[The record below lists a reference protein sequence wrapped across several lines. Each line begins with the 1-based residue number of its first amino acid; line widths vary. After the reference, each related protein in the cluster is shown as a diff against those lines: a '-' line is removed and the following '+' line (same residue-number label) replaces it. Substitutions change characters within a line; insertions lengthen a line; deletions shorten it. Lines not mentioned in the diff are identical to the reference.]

1 MTRARRI
8 RNTAGRRFRDSAA
21 SLMRLPGRSSPG
33 SANGVPSQ
41 AVADLSARLDALS
54 ASVDRL
60 TDLETEHLTGTHPRR
75 HRGLDKAAQLQLA
88 LTYRELIA
96 AGRPL
101 PALRDAEMRFYSQNG
116 EDGIVHLLLAAVGSE
131 TRRTV
136 EICAGDGVE
145 CNSTNLIVTH
155 GWTGLLVD
163 GGDELVTR
171 GRRFY
176 DDNAE
181 TWYWPPVLLK
191 SWVTRDNVNGIVS
204 DAGFAGDVDVL
215 TIDLDGVDYWIWEA
229 LDCVRS
235 RIVIVEYNA
244 GWGPNEAVTVPYSD
258 NFVWERGSQYF
269 GGSLAAF
276 IKLAER
282 KGYRFVGTNSYGF
295 NAFFVREDLGGDI
308 VPTADAGDCFWHPG
322 TARSIERLA
331 SVRDREWVRV

>member
-1 MTRARRI
+1 MTRTRRVREAV
-8 RNTAGRRFRDSAA
+8 RNLVGDTAPAPSSDSDDRTQELVAA
-21 SLMRLPGRSSPG
+21 
-33 SANGVPSQ
+33 
-41 AVADLSARLDALS
+41 
-54 ASVDRL
+54 VDRMTEL
-60 TDLETEHLTGTHPRR
+60 QTETLLGTHPRR
-75 HRGLDKAAQLQLA
+75 QRALDKIAQLQLA

-116 EDGIVHLLLAAVGSE
+116 EDGIVQLLLAAVGTE
-131 TRRTV
+131 TRKTV

-145 CNSTNLIVTH
+145 CNSANLIVTH

-176 DDNAE
+176 EDGAE
-181 TWYWPPVLLK
+181 TWYWPPVLLR
-191 SWVTRDNVNGIVS
+191 SWVTRDNVNQLVQ
-204 DAGFAGDVDVL
+204 DAGFGGDVDVL

-244 GWGPNEAVTVPYSD
+244 GWGPEEAVTVPYSD
-258 NFVWERGSQYF
+258 NFAWERGSQYF
-269 GGSLAAF
+269 GASLGAMVKLAA
-276 IKLAER
+276 A

-295 NAFFVREDLGGDI
+295 NAFFVREDLGSAL
-308 VPTADAGDCFWHPG
+308 PTADPAEAFWHPG
-322 TARSIERLA
+322 TARSMERLQA
-331 SVRDREWVRV
+331 VRDQKWIHV

>member
-1 MTRARRI
+1 MSRMRR
-8 RNTAGRRFRDSAA
+8 TRDSVERLVSAARSRAA
-21 SLMRLPGRSSPG
+21 ST
-33 SANGVPSQ
+33 AENGAADGTPDGTPDG
-41 AVADLSARLDALS
+41 VARVEAL
-54 ASVDRL
+54 VVEQML
-60 TDLETEHLTGTHPRR
+60 GTHPRR
-75 HRGLDKAAQLQLA
+75 HRGLDKAAQLQLS

-101 PALRDAEMRFYSQNG
+101 PSFEDAEMRFYSQNG
-116 EDGIVHLLLAAVGSE
+116 EDGIVQLLLAAVGTE

-145 CNSTNLIVTH
+145 CNSANLIVTH

-176 DDNAE
+176 EDGAE
-181 TWYWPPVLLK
+181 TWYWPPVLLQ
-191 SWVTRDNVNGIVS
+191 SWVTRDNINKLVQ
-204 DAGFAGDVDVL
+204 DAGFDGDVDVL

-244 GWGPNEAVTVPYSD
+244 GWGPEEAMTVPYSD
-258 NFVWERGSQYF
+258 SFAWEKGSQYF
-269 GGSLAAF
+269 GASLGAM
-276 IKLAER
+276 IKLAEH

-295 NAFFVREDLGGDI
+295 NAFFVREDLGLPAL
-308 VPTADAGDCFWHPG
+308 PTADPRDSFRHPA
-322 TARSIERLA
+322 TARSMERLDA
-331 SVRDREWVRV
+331 VRDREWVGV

>member
-1 MTRARRI
+1 MERTRRVRDAARTLLRPEAVSEEPE
-8 RNTAGRRFRDSAA
+8 RGD
-21 SLMRLPGRSSPG
+21 
-33 SANGVPSQ
+33 
-41 AVADLSARLDALS
+41 AVAELTAAV
-54 ASVDRL
+54 ARL
-60 TDLETEHLTGTHPRR
+60 TDLQTEALLGTHPRR
-75 HRGLDKAAQLQLA
+75 HRGLDKIAQLQLS
-88 LTYRELIA
+88 LTYRELVD

-101 PALRDAEMRFYSQNG
+101 PSLRDAEMRFYSQNG
-116 EDGIVHLLLAAVGSE
+116 EDGIVQLLLAAVGTE
-131 TRRTV
+131 TRKTV

-145 CNSTNLIVTH
+145 CNSANLIVTH

-176 DDNAE
+176 EDNAE
-181 TWYWPPVLLK
+181 TWYWPPTLLQ
-191 SWVTRDNVNGIVS
+191 SWVTRDNVNALVH
-204 DAGFAGDVDVL
+204 DAGFSGDIDVL

-244 GWGPNEAVTVPYSD
+244 GWGPEEAMTVPYSD
-258 NFVWERGSQYF
+258 SFAWEHGSQYF
-269 GGSLAAF
+269 GASLGAM
-276 IKLAER
+276 ITLARR

-295 NAFFVREDLGGDI
+295 NAFFVRDDLGRDAI
-308 VPTADAGDCFWHPG
+308 ATADPKDSFWHPG